1 MRGVRAIAVLAL
13 VASARAWADS
23 PAAEPASYLCYE
35 ARSGK
40 GAERFDPPANLEV
53 TDRFATTRVGVRQPV
68 ALCRPVL
75 PAATE
80 PLMTGFAAVARA
92 GARHARRVGV
102 ALDVVTRLGSER
114 VVLKVARRLLVS
126 STTPGAVVATGDEP
140 ADLTCYDVKATR
152 RAQRVRTAVADASGE
167 RLLDVRA
174 PTRLC
179 TGADHDVLCHA
190 ARVARTRPLAQPRAT
205 PYTTTLATKFGT
217 GRLRVGRETE
227 LCVPLV
233 HSVTPPDPPV
243 EPPFTLTVTPSAVSV
258 MVGEHPAF
266 AATAHAPDGTTTDY
280 SAKVLWLSSDESV
293 ATTASSAGGVFVDP
307 VGPGTATI
315 GAVDPE
321 TGVRSIDSGGDATLT
336 VTWPLEKLTI
346 APHAVA
352 KRPGDHEGYTVTGYF
367 TGGITKNLTQRVV
380 YASSAPAIARA
391 TNRPGNR
398 SRVETLKR
406 GTAVISATDPIS
418 GIGTTDTAN
427 DATLR
432 VTGALSY
439 IWLSGNS
446 LYGSRFP
453 GESQRMTAHGV
464 FADGST
470 LNLTQTCTWSSSEP
484 SVAAATNPTNDRSRI
499 DAVAPG
505 LAFITCTDP
514 ATGIISYPLALH
526 VLGALTGIDVSGT
539 GSPVDWLRNGQTLR
553 LTAIGTYEGGGSRN
567 MTQEVTWTS
576 RDPGIAVAT
585 NAAGDRSRIVAV
597 DGGDARV
604 FASDPGSGIA
614 SSDVLVH
621 VLGDLVGLEIDTGYP
636 PNVLPVDS
644 QRPFSVRGIFENGSR
659 NLSQTGL
666 GYVLESSDP
675 GVAEIVGGGLLVH
688 AVAPGYADIRARDVA
703 TGILSPPVTVAVQG
717 ALASITLDPPAATR
731 GIGEWE
737 SFTAIGHYP
746 PAFTGLLTQDCVYSS
761 TDPSVVVAD
770 NAPPSRSRVRTV
782 GAGTATITATH
793 VPTGVTATAVVTVLP
808 GVIESITIQ
817 PDGVVRNLGNGFSFT
832 AIGRYPDG
840 TTLNVTQIVT
850 WTSLAPTVA
859 DATNEAGNRSRVVGR
874 DLGMAVITARH
885 PSGVSSHDGG
895 GDAVLT
901 VRPLVA
907 STLTPNPHAGHVGNI
922 VPYTLVGTFDDGSTI
937 NLTQDAYYWADD
949 GSVARFDNAEGNR
962 SPARLVGPGT
972 TTVHAVPV
980 EWGEWSYNSYP
991 VAGGSVAGAFL
1002 TVEP

>member
-23 PAAEPASYLCYE
+23 PAADPASYLCYQAKP
-35 ARSGK
+35 ARADK
-40 GAERFDPPANLEV
+40 ATERFAPPAALQV
-53 TDRFATTRVGVRQPV
+53 TDRFATTRLGVRQPV

-75 PAATE
+75 PAAMT
-80 PLMTGFAAVARA
+80 PLMTGFAAVAHGGA
-92 GARHARRVGV
+92 GHARRVGV
-102 ALDVVTRLGSER
+102 ALDAVTRLGSER

-126 STTPGAVVATGDEP
+126 SAAPGAVVATGDPP

-152 RAQRVRTAVADASGE
+152 RARRVRTGVADATGE

-179 TGADHDVLCHA
+179 AGADHDVLCYA

-227 LCVPLV
+227 LCVPLLRFL
-233 HSVTPPDPPV
+233 TPPV
-243 EPPFTLTVTPSAVSV
+243 EPPFTLEVTPQAQTV

-307 VGPGTATI
+307 VGPGMATI

-321 TGVRSIDSGGDATLT
+321 TGVRSADSGGDATLT

-398 SRVETLKR
+398 SRVEALKR

-439 IWLSGNS
+439 VWLSGNS

-453 GESQRMTAHGV
+453 GEAQRMTAHGV

-470 LNLTQTCTWSSSEP
+470 LNLTQTCSWSSSEP
-484 SVAAATNPTNDRSRI
+484 AVAAATNPANDRSRI
-499 DAVAPG
+499 DAIAPG

-514 ATGIISYPLALH
+514 ATGIMSYPLAFH
-526 VLGALTGIDVSGT
+526 VLGALSGIEVSGT
-539 GSPVDWLRNGQTLR
+539 GSPGDWLRNGQTLR

-567 MTQEVTWTS
+567 VTQEVTWTS

-585 NAAGDRSRIVAV
+585 DTAGDRSRFVAV

-604 FASDPGSGIA
+604 FATDPGSGMA
-614 SSDVLVH
+614 SPDVVVH
-621 VLGDLVGLEIDTGYP
+621 VLGDLVALEIDTGYP
-636 PNVLPVDS
+636 PNVIPVGS
-644 QRPFSVRGIFENGSR
+644 QRAFAVRGIFENGSR
-659 NLSQTGL
+659 NLSQAGL

-688 AVAPGYADIRARDVA
+688 AVAAGYADIRARDVA

-746 PAFTGLLTQDCVYSS
+746 PAFTGLLTQECVYSS
-761 TDPSVVVAD
+761 SDPSVAVAD
-770 NAPPSRSRVRTV
+770 DAPPNRSRVRTV

-793 VPTGVTATAVVTVLP
+793 VATGVTATAVVTVLP
-808 GVIESITIQ
+808 GAIESITVQ
-817 PDGVVRNLGNGFSFT
+817 PGSVVRNLGNGFSFT
-832 AIGRYPDG
+832 AIGHYPDG

-850 WTSLAPTVA
+850 WASLAPDVA

-874 DLGMAVITARH
+874 DLGTAVVTARH
-885 PSGVSSHDGG
+885 PSGVSSHDSG

-901 VRPLVA
+901 VRRLVA
-907 STLTPNPHAGHVGNI
+907 SALTPSPHAGHVGNV

-949 GSVARFDNAEGNR
+949 GNVARFDNAEGNR

-972 TTVHAVPV
+972 TTVHAVPAL
-980 EWGEWSYNSYP
+980 WGEWSYDSYP